1 MLYVTMILATRKE
14 QEMFTVHIGYAGMTY
29 YVVYKDGKE
38 VYYGFSE
45 AEIVERFG
53 VSVDDMERI

>member
-1 MLYVTMILATRKE
+1 
-14 QEMFTVHIGYAGMTY
+14 MFTIHIGYAGMTY

-38 VYYGFSE
+38 AYNGFSE

-53 VSVDDMERI
+53 ISVDSMKRI